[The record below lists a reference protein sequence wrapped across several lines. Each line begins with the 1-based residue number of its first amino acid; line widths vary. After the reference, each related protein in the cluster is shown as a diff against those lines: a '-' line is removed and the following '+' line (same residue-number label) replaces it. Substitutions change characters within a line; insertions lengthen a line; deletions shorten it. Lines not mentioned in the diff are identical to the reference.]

1 MFQFLI
7 NIYNNL
13 FSLRINSGETV
24 ADTFSYPDSKTIIYS
39 KPNETIQYNYNGK
52 GQIEKVF
59 SNQTGSYVLFY
70 DPNVQLFAM
79 IKVG

>member
-1 MFQFLI
+1 MTIHFP
-7 NIYNNL
+7 
-13 FSLRINSGETV
+13 LRINSGETV
-24 ADTFSYPDSKTIIYS
+24 ADTFTYPDSKTIIYS
-39 KPNETIQYNYNGK
+39 KPNETITYNYNGK

-70 DPNVQLFAM
+70 DPNDQLFAM